1 MSTFSFLQALC
12 TTRQLIILTF
22 SHEPLAACTSP
33 LSSAIKSLPDLKPH
47 LQRAIFASQMEK
59 TSISVTTNKPPS
71 LPSTTWTSLRN
82 HNPLQLTSIGRVM
95 RHKESIHLVQGPP
108 GTGKSSTIVGLV
120 TALVSLL
127 CCSNGLFISIS
138 KVISYYLTNLHILP
152 LTVLYL
158 AFWEGGG
165 NKGFT

>member
-1 MSTFSFLQALC
+1 M
-12 TTRQLIILTF
+12 
-22 SHEPLAACTSP
+22 
-33 LSSAIKSLPDLKPH
+33 KPH
-47 LQRAIFASQMEK
+47 LQRAIFASQMEE
-59 TSISVTTNKPPS
+59 TSISVSTNKPLS

-138 KVISYYLTNLHILP
+138 KVISYYLTSTFFHSPFSSFLGRWGKQRLHVGQWYQSHQRHQVP
-152 LTVLYL
+152 LEVKLL
-158 AFWEGGG
+158 SIAF
-165 NKGFT
+165 